1 MLIGGL
7 PEQELIGICAPEEY
21 HLPENRLML
30 AVLQEALS
38 TFQRGIR
45 SRVAKDI
52 EAFREVDRW
61 FRSREFDWP
70 FSFECICSTL
80 EIDPG
85 CVREGLNRLRRQAFQ
100 HRAAIRTVRAPYRS
114 SYRPGLDPSP
124 SPLPRP
130 SRSMDRRIASA
141 GLPNRR

>member
-1 MLIGGL
+1 MSRGRIGRSSLNRNETKGTMYEMLIGGL

-21 HLPENRLML
+21 HIPENRLML

-61 FRSREFDWP
+61 FRSRDYDWP

-85 CVREGLNRLRRQAFQ
+85 
-100 HRAAIRTVRAPYRS
+100 
-114 SYRPGLDPSP
+114 
-124 SPLPRP
+124 
-130 SRSMDRRIASA
+130 
-141 GLPNRR
+141 